1 MANMETGYQITY
13 TTDFGAVSTF
23 GLRFGADIPE
33 ELITTMGYAE
43 REESCGS
50 SKNLKPRQL
59 QTVLTNGNVHL
70 LPVATLGEVVEKI
83 QALNALDIVACI
95 NLIGEEL
102 GNVPASL
109 IGNPV
114 FTTTPIEGIPDS
126 RDFQPYQYQYTSD
139 IIGQI
144 NTATRVEKQPTAL
157 ATCQIAGLSNAN
169 AVDEAICQPI
179 SGFKPRRF
187 YIINRKLGGGRVRR
201 QAILSK
207 IADKDTA
214 AAGIAP
220 CSVCAAYQGESMTNV
235 GEVVPAA

>member
-1 MANMETGYQITY
+1 MYI
-13 TTDFGAVSTF
+13 D
-23 GLRFGADIPE
+23 
-33 ELITTMGYAE
+33 
-43 REESCGS
+43 
-50 SKNLKPRQL
+50 
-59 QTVLTNGNVHL
+59 
-70 LPVATLGEVVEKI
+70 
-83 QALNALDIVACI
+83 
-95 NLIGEEL
+95 
-102 GNVPASL
+102 
-109 IGNPV
+109 
-114 FTTTPIEGIPDS
+114 
-126 RDFQPYQYQYTSD
+126 QYTSD

>member
-1 MANMETGYQITY
+1 METGYQITY

-23 GLRFGADIPE
+23 GLRFGADIPVQ
-33 ELITTMGYAE
+33 LITTMGYAE
-43 REESCGS
+43 REQSCGS

-59 QTVLTNGNVHL
+59 QVVLTAGNTHL
-70 LPVATLGEVVEKI
+70 LPVAKLSDVVGKI
-83 QALNALDIVACI
+83 QALNALAIVACI